1 MTSRSQPRRGAIAVL
16 TAVLVLPLLG
26 MLAFSI
32 DVGFLLKKRAEL
44 QRAADAAALAA
55 VVDLV
60 PDPYGNQDLDKVRAT
75 VRQYAA
81 DNITDISGFTVLD
94 SDITIGRYDP
104 ETVYTNFT
112 ILDDGIFDTVRVT
125 LRRDSAANSPIP
137 LLFGR
142 VFGILDSE
150 VSATGTAV
158 LQKASI
164 LRPGIGVLPFSLPKT
179 VWDSK
184 TDKDPAWSIYGDGRM
199 DDGLG
204 NEIPGNWGT
213 LDIGTSSNS
222 TSDINDQILNGLQQS
237 HLDELHAEGRLQD
250 RTLIDSRVSYNLN
263 GDTGLSGG
271 IKQSLY
277 EVFGEP
283 KLIPIYES
291 AWGSGGGLEFN
302 VVGWG
307 VVYVEDAVFQGTN
320 NTYVSIKKSYTY
332 SGFLRPNR
340 DLSVTEG
347 VIEGAYTS
355 PVLVE

>member
-1 MTSRSQPRRGAIAVL
+1 
-16 TAVLVLPLLG
+16 
-26 MLAFSI
+26 
-32 DVGFLLKKRAEL
+32 
-44 QRAADAAALAA
+44 
-55 VVDLV
+55 
-60 PDPYGNQDLDKVRAT
+60 
-75 VRQYAA
+75 
-81 DNITDISGFTVLD
+81 
-94 SDITIGRYDP
+94 
-104 ETVYTNFT
+104 
-112 ILDDGIFDTVRVT
+112 
-125 LRRDSAANSPIP
+125 
-137 LLFGR
+137 
-142 VFGILDSE
+142 
-150 VSATGTAV
+150 V

-164 LRPGIGVLPFSLPKT
+164 LRPGIGVLPFSIPQP

-184 TDKDPAWSIYGDGRM
+184 TDQDPAWSIYGDGRM
-199 DDGLG
+199 EDGLG

-222 TSDINDQILNGLQQS
+222 TSDINDQILNGLQQV
-237 HLDELHAEGRLQD
+237 HLDELRAEGRISSSK
-250 RTLIDSRVSYNLN
+250 LIDSRQSFSAN

-277 EVFGEP
+277 EVFNEP
-283 KLIPIYES
+283 KLIPIFDTT
-291 AWGSGGGLEFN
+291 SGAGGNGLEYN

-307 VVYVEDAVFQGTN
+307 VVFVEDAQFKGNN